1 MVYVPPDSASGPQSS
16 FAGARAAL
24 KWATN
29 DGRTVN
35 LMDFAIGSGVVRHRK
50 TAADSLYIGNRSG
63 LHYELGWIFPAL

>member
-1 MVYVPPDSASGPQSS
+1 MVYVPPEFSSGPHSS
-16 FAGARAAL
+16 LAGARSAP

-29 DGRTVN
+29 DGRTGN
-35 LMDFAIGSGVVRHRK
+35 LMDIAIGSGVVRHRK